1 VHEGRR
7 VFENVRKFVLYIFAH
22 AVPEAL
28 PFLVFALSGGA
39 IPLPITVMQILA
51 IDLGTETLPALAL
64 GREPAEP
71 GLMSRPP
78 RRREEGVV
86 TRTMLLRAWLL
97 MGSVS
102 AVLVM
107 CGFLGV
113 LLAAGWR
120 PGDPVGEGTPLHG
133 AYVEATTITFLGIVA
148 CQVGT
153 AFAARTERAPLR
165 EVGLLSNRLLL
176 WGIAF
181 ELAISAALVTIP
193 PLQTVFH
200 TAVPSSAAL
209 LPLLVFPVVVW
220 GADEAFRAVRRRRA
234 PCGIPA
240 PGLRE
245 GADDRREAGGN
256 ARPDHGA
263 RKGELA

>member
-1 VHEGRR
+1 
-7 VFENVRKFVLYIFAH
+7 
-22 AVPEAL
+22 
-28 PFLVFALSGGA
+28 
-39 IPLPITVMQILA
+39 
-51 IDLGTETLPALAL
+51 
-64 GREPAEP
+64 
-71 GLMSRPP
+71 
-78 RRREEGVV
+78 
-86 TRTMLLRAWLL
+86 
-97 MGSVS
+97 
-102 AVLVM
+102 VLVM